1 MGKNL
6 KVMNMIKTIFN
17 VICLMALLFSCLYY
31 IKNEITYK
39 NMMIISDAI
48 YRYNISMIKDERYD
62 ELISYDDIK
71 SYEKHFLIYSIGVIK
86 ILYQKIRMC
95 LLNHLLRKVDIYV
108 VS

>member
-39 NMMIISDAI
+39 NMKIISDAI
-48 YRYNISMIKDERYD
+48 YRYNISMIKDKRYD
-62 ELISYDDIK
+62 ELISYDSIK
-71 SYEKHFLIYSIGVIK
+71 NYEKTFLNIFDWGYKNLLPKDTYMLIEPFIK
-86 ILYQKIRMC
+86 KG
-95 LLNHLLRKVDIYV
+95 
-108 VS
+108 

>member
-1 MGKNL
+1 
-6 KVMNMIKTIFN
+6 MIKTIFN

-71 SYEKHFLIYSIGVIK
+71 SLDKALFNIFDWGYKNLLPKDTYMLIEPFIEKG
-86 ILYQKIRMC
+86 
-95 LLNHLLRKVDIYV
+95 
-108 VS
+108 

>member
-1 MGKNL
+1 
-6 KVMNMIKTIFN
+6 MIKTIFI
-17 VICLMALLFSCLYY
+17 VICLMTLLFSCLYG

-39 NMMIISDAI
+39 NLKIISDVV

-71 SYEKHFLIYSIGVIK
+71 SCEKHFLIYSIGVIK
-86 ILYQKIRMC
+86 IFYQKIRIC
-95 LLNHLLRKVDIYV
+95 LSNHLLRNVNIYV